1 MNPTQ
6 TREEMCLRGLK
17 MKLLTGF
24 AMSLFAFASYGQ
36 VPSTNGNFTATTP
49 SNLSLQAGATPT
61 TRLTILNSNGFVG
74 INTTAPSDWLHVNGN
89 VRANQF
95 NTVNGIFNT
104 TAAATNMSFN
114 INGTNRMTLLSGGNF
129 GIGTAAPADLLHING
144 IARANQLNLAG
155 GTINTIG
162 AATNMSFNI
171 NGTNQMTLLSNGN
184 LGIGTNAPSQ
194 KLEVNGYLKVG
205 IGDQFF
211 VRAHSGAGISE
222 AFLQGQSTG
231 VTLFANPQST
241 GYNLVSGVAIGAN
254 EVGIAGNGYAGS
266 TAFVVSS
273 PSDIRFRNGGVEN
286 VRFTSAGNVGIG
298 TTAPGG
304 KLHVNGSIYVGNND
318 GSAPYRVSIGGSYG
332 DYGSIGYGYKYTDLG
347 GHTYVGTEW
356 ASQLKFDAGGFD
368 FKGAT
373 IGTAG
378 ASVNFSSLM
387 KIDNNGNVGIGTSTP
402 GAKLSFANMDSDNV
416 DGITWY
422 NPDPLKFGIY
432 RTAGPWNSPDFQ
444 QLKVN
449 WNTGII
455 LNPGVD
461 SDKSYVD
468 VQGTGLRVSSGNV
481 GIGTINPNPAY
492 KLDVAGTI
500 NATSILVNGQPI
512 SGGTSSWANIGT
524 DINFLTGSVGIGKA
538 PAAGNKLDVEG
549 NVNSTGIFL
558 NSNPGLGDPT
568 FTTRSAGTKFVLSPS
583 LASAAADY
591 AFGASANTLWS
602 SVNTTSSSF
611 KWFGGTT
618 LAATLTGGGNLTLG
632 GSGSIKARNVIP
644 SSINL
649 TGAGATT
656 TLTASSHYYQNSTV
670 AQTIKLPVV
679 TTLSNGHQFFIK
691 NSSTQ
696 PVTVQTSAGTA
707 LQVMA
712 ANATLELTC
721 INKDGGTGTAS
732 WQWVYNTNT
741 AGSPTASQW
750 TTTGSNISYAA
761 GNVGIGT
768 STPIGK
774 LDINAAGVQLRL
786 SGGTVAGGV
795 WTSAT
800 EHLYLADWN
809 TGTKGL
815 LINMTSGNIG
825 IGTTSPSEKLE
836 VNGNVNVGLSTGA
849 TTGYGSRLNLRGLID
864 DGDPIWMSRYNA
876 GPNQTELR
884 VNIGDDV
891 GGEDAFTVGN
901 FFYGDGQWKTFMKV
915 QNNGNVGIGTAA
927 PDAALTVK
935 GTIHTNEVK
944 VDLNVPGPD
953 YVFEKDYPL
962 MSLEETKAYI
972 DANKH
977 LPEVPSA
984 KEMEKNGVQLG
995 EMNLLLLK
1003 KLEELTLHLIEQQ
1016 KTNQYQ
1022 AKKIVELE
1030 EKILRIT
1037 DK

>member
-1 MNPTQ
+1 MTPNQ

-953 YVFEKDYPL
+953 YVFEKGYPL